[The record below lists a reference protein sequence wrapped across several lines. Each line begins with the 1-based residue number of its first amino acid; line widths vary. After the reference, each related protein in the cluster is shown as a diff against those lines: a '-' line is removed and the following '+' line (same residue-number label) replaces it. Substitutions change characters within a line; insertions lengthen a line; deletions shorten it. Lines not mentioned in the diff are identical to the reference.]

1 VTDGRR
7 ALQEAGV
14 AHILRSTIGRYGA
27 TGAVGVALALAVAAP
42 AQAQTVRVTQAPTM
56 SGVMQVG
63 QTLQASGGN
72 ADNETSS
79 TYVWLRCDDNT
90 PNSTVA
96 EERVGDLEGCRPL
109 NTSGDPRRYTLINP
123 DLGKFMRVGL
133 YAKRGDQDHWM
144 VSAPSARVTNPPPPP
159 PPAPTPAPTPIPT
172 VAPAPSPTFD
182 TAASAPVVAPTH
194 GQILRESGPKRRAIR
209 PFPVV
214 RMRGRLTARGARVS
228 LLSVRAPRAAKVTV
242 RCKGHCPRKSWT
254 ASKRSKR
261 LTRARAF
268 ERSLRSGTRITVIV
282 TRSGYI
288 GKRTTFVIRKGR
300 APTRKDKCVNSRD
313 RVTTCPRGV

>member
-1 VTDGRR
+1 
-7 ALQEAGV
+7 L
-14 AHILRSTIGRYGA
+14 ISTIGRYGA
-27 TGAVGVALALAVAAP
+27 TGVVGVVLALAVAAP

-56 SGVMQVG
+56 SGVTQVG

-72 ADNETSS
+72 ADYETSS

-90 PNSTVA
+90 PNSSVA
-96 EERVGDLEGCRPL
+96 EERVEDLSGCRPL
-109 NTSGDPRRYTLINP
+109 NTSGDPRRYTLINA

-133 YAKRGDQDHWM
+133 YAKRGDSDHWM
-144 VSAPSARVTNPPPPP
+144 VGPPSARVTNPPPPP
-159 PPAPTPAPTPIPT
+159 PPTPTPAPTPIPT
-172 VAPAPSPTFD
+172 VSPTPAPAPTFD

-214 RMRGRLTARGARVS
+214 RMRGRLTTTGARVS

-242 RCKGHCPRKSWT
+242 RCKGHCPRASW
-254 ASKRSKR
+254 APSKRFKR

-300 APTRKDKCVNSRD
+300 APSRTDKCLNSRN
-313 RVTTCPRGV
+313 RVTSCPAGV